1 MLKKSLSAFQ
11 LWGLAV
17 GMVISGEYFGWNF
30 GWDQAGT
37 LGFLISSLIVTV
49 LYCCFVLSYAELTTA
64 IPHAGGPFAYAYKA
78 FGPMAGLIAGYAT
91 LIEFLFAP
99 PAIAFALGSY
109 GHFLSADV
117 SVLATAIAAYAVFS
131 LINLF
136 GIKESAVFNLLVTGL
151 AVLELL
157 VFIGVVGADFSL
169 DRFLVNGLPHGL
181 SGIIAGLPYAV
192 WLFLGIEGLAM
203 LAEEVHE
210 PNRTIPKAYL
220 TGIAT
225 LVVLALGVMLAAG
238 GVGDWQALS
247 RIDYPLP
254 EAISQVMGKASVLS
268 YLFASLGLFG
278 LLASFHGLMVAYSR
292 QLFALSRSGL
302 LPKLLSQVN
311 RRFATPHWALLL
323 GGLIGILALLTGATD
338 QLIIMSALGALV
350 MYCMAMLSL
359 LKLKQQPDFQ
369 AGFRAPAY
377 PWLPLVALVLSGLCV
392 LTLIYFNLLIS
403 VWFLLGL
410 VLTAVLYRYTVDHD
424 TVFDDLD
431 SSGD

>member
-64 IPHAGGPFAYAYKA
+64 IPHAGGPVAYAYKA

-157 VFIGVVGADFSL
+157 VFIGVVGADFSW

-392 LTLIYFNLLIS
+392 LTLIYFNPLIS